1 MEFNHLIGPH
11 THTHGHLSYPFRW
24 EGKIPFWD
32 ISIKQ
37 TNKQANRQS
46 VSVVDEEEKIGSR
59 GISSAGRRCFFFLSC
74 RREAT
79 SSSFSSVVA
88 DVTTVFYP
96 LFFFFFFVAK
106 TIGTSND
113 AADAAAAA
121 ALKIHTRT
129 RVSRVRGG
137 DGPAGSRVNRR
148 ES

>member
-1 MEFNHLIGPH
+1 MLP
-11 THTHGHLSYPFRW
+11 
-24 EGKIPFWD
+24 
-32 ISIKQ
+32 
-37 TNKQANRQS
+37 
-46 VSVVDEEEKIGSR
+46 
-59 GISSAGRRCFFFLSC
+59 
-74 RREAT
+74 
-79 SSSFSSVVA
+79 

-96 LFFFFFFVAK
+96 LFFFFFFLFFFAK

-113 AADAAAAA
+113 AADDAAAAA